1 MPNEVD
7 TLFCPSRPSLGFPLL
22 EIQEGA
28 PQMKQRGV
36 SEHEAGKAGQN
47 QAGLSLVFHAS
58 RSLDFILKVMVNSW
72 TILRHQLTWEASCTL
87 QQKEHRI

>member
-7 TLFCPSRPSLGFPLL
+7 TLFCPSRPSLGSPLL

-58 RSLDFILKVMVNSW
+58 RSLDFHPEGNGELLDNFKTSAD
-72 TILRHQLTWEASCTL
+72 LGS
-87 QQKEHRI
+87 